1 LTITPIMAEA
11 LALEQRADE
20 VYDRIIETRANTLA
34 GIFAK
39 VEWGEGD
46 TDVTEAAAP
55 RSALG

>member
-1 LTITPIMAEA
+1 MAEA